1 MDYSLILDLDNVT
14 LDDCLNI
21 NNRRKLV
28 ITINDGRIMNFDKEE
43 EETRYDNE
51 NKEA

>member
-21 NNRRKLV
+21 NNRRKLA
-28 ITINDGRIMNFDKEE
+28 ITINDGRIINFDKEE
-43 EETRYDNE
+43 NNKYDYKSKET
-51 NKEA
+51 